1 MCTLLPMFLTAFYV
15 FTTILLLPVVTAP
28 ATTPAPPSASTLASA
43 ASAAPAGGASGGS
56 CTYQPFPTATNCE
69 VVKATIKVAAGATF
83 DGKNK
88 CYTADP
94 SLGDGGQGEH
104 QKPIFELADGATLE
118 NVVLG
123 KDGADG
129 VHCMGSCNITN
140 VWWTDVGED
149 AATFE
154 GGVGTKV
161 VVKGGGAANASD
173 KVFQH
178 NGCGTAD
185 IECFQ
190 CKTCGKVYRSCGN
203 CKKQCKRDVSLTGV
217 KITDPTAD
225 VVAINPNYGDVA
237 TIKDLTVVG
246 GTKKP
251 ICLKTEGNDT
261 EAEPKHLGD
270 GPDGKNCVY
279 TAADVKTA

>member
-1 MCTLLPMFLTAFYV
+1 
-15 FTTILLLPVVTAP
+15 
-28 ATTPAPPSASTLASA
+28 
-43 ASAAPAGGASGGS
+43 
-56 CTYQPFPTATNCE
+56 
-69 VVKATIKVAAGATF
+69 
-83 DGKNK
+83 
-88 CYTADP
+88 
-94 SLGDGGQGEH
+94 
-104 QKPIFELADGATLE
+104 
-118 NVVLG
+118 
-123 KDGADG
+123 
-129 VHCMGSCNITN
+129 MGSCNITN

-279 TAADVKTA
+279 TAADDSTVSRILKEKSATLKAIERRRQCKAGMTEDGQRRRYGRSTRNLDQSGQKQNLPVSGNLSS